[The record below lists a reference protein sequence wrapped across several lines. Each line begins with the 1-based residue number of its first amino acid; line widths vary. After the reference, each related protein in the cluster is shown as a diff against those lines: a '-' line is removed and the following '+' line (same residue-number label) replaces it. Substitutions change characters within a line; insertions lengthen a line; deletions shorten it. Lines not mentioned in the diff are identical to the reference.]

1 MSGDI
6 LFNINDEINYSTDC
20 EDQQLLNL
28 TASPDVSGETVVLLA
43 VGLSEYCVSRQ

>member
-1 MSGDI
+1 MLGDI

-28 TASPDVSGETVVLLA
+28 TASPDVPGETVVLLA